1 LPPVCSIWPIGFGPA
16 RTGLETRRND
26 ADDDAA
32 GKNWI
37 MIYGPKK
44 DGTYVVEG
52 LSRKGSNPEVFQ
64 DFVIVSGGG

>member
-1 LPPVCSIWPIGFGPA
+1 
-16 RTGLETRRND
+16 
-26 ADDDAA
+26 
-32 GKNWI
+32 

-64 DFVIVSGGG
+64 DFVIVSGGVTVCPAE